1 MGLKLNIKGSKLECG
16 EVVISSKNMVKERCL
31 RNLFFSRKP
40 CGAGTS
46 LVGAEK
52 ALVLF

>member
-1 MGLKLNIKGSKLECG
+1 MWGSGDIQQEYGKR
-16 EVVISSKNMVKERCL
+16 EVFKKS
-31 RNLFFSRKP
+31 FFSRKP